1 MSFGSPYTY
10 VAYQKTNNFIANETY
25 NKSGLKKENK
35 KKNKTCL
42 GPSLGWSRNHG
53 ARGVQSVPSE
63 LPPGA
68 LSEFSSFQ
76 QLILGLA
83 IS

>member
-1 MSFGSPYTY
+1 MQLASLAL
-10 VAYQKTNNFIANETY
+10 VANKQFIANETY
-25 NKSGLKKENK
+25 NNSGLKKEKQN

-53 ARGVQSVPSE
+53 ARGVQSVPCE